1 MSFSIDN
8 SGIGG
13 DSLLTLGVDAT
24 ANKDFSHADLAA
36 NLTACVISA
45 NNEAGMGAAADKVF
59 GKVIAISEELQTGTA
74 LPSRCTVQARGVAR
88 FKYVATTP
96 VINQMIESDGA
107 GAVKQCTA
115 DVDIAAGGHL
125 GRGMVINVIAAT
137 TEVDVW
143 LG

>member
-1 MSFSIDN
+1 MTFTIN
-8 SGIGG
+8 NEGIGG
-13 DSLLTLGVDAT
+13 SALLTLGVDAT
-24 ANKDFSHADLAA
+24 ATKDFSHADIAG

-45 NNEAGMGAAADKVF
+45 NNEAGMGASGDKLF
-59 GKVIAISEELQTGTA
+59 GKVIAISEEQQAGTA

-96 VINQMIESDGA
+96 VINQMVEVDGA
-107 GAVKQCTA
+107 GAVLQATA
-115 DVDIAAGGHL
+115 DTDIAAGGHL
-125 GRGMVINVIAAT
+125 MRGQVINVIGAT